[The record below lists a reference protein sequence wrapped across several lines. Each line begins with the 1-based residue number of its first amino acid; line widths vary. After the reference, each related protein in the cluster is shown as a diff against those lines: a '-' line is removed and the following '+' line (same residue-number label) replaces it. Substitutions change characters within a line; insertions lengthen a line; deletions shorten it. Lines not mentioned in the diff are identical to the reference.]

1 MQNSRARN
9 YLTKILIDIMFF
21 GGIAACVTLPFMLPT
36 LLGFIGT
43 SVADQFR
50 VTYTIIL
57 LSAGLCAIYILYQ
70 LKHMFK
76 TLLGGNPFVNE
87 NVACLRKC
95 AVAGALIA
103 LIFAVRLAFF
113 FTIAA
118 SIIVIIFAMLSLF
131 CLTIKDL
138 FKQAVAY
145 KEETDWTV

>member
-1 MQNSRARN
+1 MWNSRSRN

-21 GGIAACVTLPFMLPT
+21 GGIVACAALPFILPSMLTT
-36 LLGFIGT
+36 L
-43 SVADQFR
+43 SAEFR

-57 LSAGLCAIYILYQ
+57 LAAGLCSIYILFQ
-70 LKHMFK
+70 LKRMFK
-76 TLLGGNPFVNE
+76 TLLGGNPFVTE
-87 NVACLRKC
+87 NVVCLRKC

-103 LIFAVRLAFF
+103 LIFVVRIAFF

-118 SIIVIIFAMLSLF
+118 AIIVIIFAMLSLF

-145 KEETDWTV
+145 KEDADWTV